1 MKEQRSSVAEVSLN
15 PHSDLPASG
24 VISTEIKPAAVA
36 VPERAETP
44 RAVPFGVYF
53 GKDVPEPTA
62 EDVAT
67 AGTADG
73 SN

>member
-1 MKEQRSSVAEVSLN
+1 MKEQRPSVAEVSLN

-24 VISTEIKPAAVA
+24 VISTEMKPAAVA
-36 VPERAETP
+36 VPERAEAP
-44 RAVPFGVYF
+44 PAVPFGVYF
-53 GKDVPEPTA
+53 GKPAAVPE
-62 EDVAT
+62 ET